1 MHAGEMELVSD
12 ATSTTLILFGITGD
26 LARKKLFPALYELT
40 VDGVRPTVIGVA
52 RSDHDD
58 HSIRSRVRDALAD
71 RPDAA
76 AIEDLCSR
84 ITYVRGQ
91 YTEPETF
98 ARLGAEIDQDAT
110 PVAFLALPPSLFDDV
125 ATGLASAGLNRGRI
139 IVEKPFGRDLAT
151 ARELNNIL
159 HRHFPEESIYR
170 IDHFLGKD
178 SIQNLLVFRFAN
190 AILEAVWNRQHIARV
205 TITMAES
212 FDIHGRGAFYDDVG
226 AVRDVVQNH
235 LLEMVALLAMEP
247 PINEDAA
254 ALRSEKVKVLQSI
267 RPADPATTVRGQYR
281 GYLDEEGVAADS
293 NTESFVALQLYID
306 SWRWEGVPFCIRAGK
321 AMAETLTEAV
331 IEFTAPPTTL
341 FGGRPASTDGNH
353 TQPPRAQPSV
363 LRFRMKP
370 DNRITLTLQAKA
382 PGDQLMSEPVD
393 LDLDYGEALGGSGP
407 DPYERLIG
415 DAIDGDPRNFAHQDG
430 VEASWRIVEPIL
442 DHAPRVLAYD
452 KGTWGPDAADSV
464 AALPEV

>member
-1 MHAGEMELVSD
+1 MSTPG
-12 ATSTTLILFGITGD
+12 TTLILFGITGD

-58 HSIRSRVRDALAD
+58 DSIRQRVRDALGD
-71 RPDAA
+71 RPDTAA
-76 AIEDLCSR
+76 VDDLCSR

-91 YTEPETF
+91 YTEPATF
-98 ARLGAEIDQDAT
+98 AALGDRVSADST

-139 IVEKPFGRDLAT
+139 IVEKPFGRDLVSAH
-151 ARELNNIL
+151 ELNDIL

-190 AILEAVWNRQHIARV
+190 PILEAVWNRQHIARV

-212 FDIHGRGAFYDDVG
+212 FDIGGRGEFYDNVG

-267 RPADPATTVRGQYR
+267 RPAEPAETIRGQYA
-281 GYLDEEGVAADS
+281 GYLDEEGVAPNS
-293 NTESFVALQLYID
+293 NTETFVALQLFID

-331 IEFTAPPTTL
+331 IEFTSPPTTL
-341 FGGRPASTDGNH
+341 FGGGDNS
-353 TQPPRAQPSV
+353 RAQPSV

-382 PGDQLMSEPVD
+382 PGDELESEPVD
-393 LDLDYGEALGGSGP
+393 LDLDYGEAMGGSGP

-415 DAIDGDPRNFAHQDG
+415 DAIDGDPRNFAHQDE
-430 VEASWRIVEPIL
+430 VEASWRIVGPIL
-442 DHAPRVLAYD
+442 DPAKPVERYE
-452 KGTWGPDAADSV
+452 KGSWGPEAADPV
-464 AALPEV
+464 AKRP